1 MTRRFA
7 LLFALLFT
15 ASCGS
20 SFDPGGGAPS
30 QTLHL
35 LVSASPSAAAFP
47 TSVTDFQGRSVAI
60 SKRPERI
67 VSIGPS
73 NTEFLFA
80 LGAGD
85 RVVGDDDF
93 SDEPAAAK
101 TKEHVGGVKVNV
113 EKVVSLK
120 PDLIITVKF
129 SDGTIE
135 ALSQTG
141 AAVLVVDPQGLAD
154 VTRIAT
160 MLGKAVGANGEGL
173 AKDIQDKLDALKA
186 KTATAPKL
194 KVFDEEDASDLTKL
208 YTVGPGSFL
217 NDLITL
223 AGGTNI
229 AAAAKSAYPT
239 ISSEEVVRADPD
251 VIVLD
256 DAAYG
261 VAVADVA
268 KRPGWAALSAVK
280 NGRVYPLDANLMS
293 RPGPRVAE
301 AAMALA
307 KLIHPVLFR

>member
-15 ASCGS
+15 ASCGF

-101 TKEHVGGVKVNV
+101 TKEHVGGVKVNL

-120 PDLIITVKF
+120 PDLIVIVKF
-129 SDGTIE
+129 SDGTVE
-135 ALSQTG
+135 ALTQTG
-141 AAVLVVDPQGLAD
+141 TPVLVVDPQGAAD
-154 VTRIAT
+154 VARSAT
-160 MLGKAVGANGEGL
+160 LIGQAIGADGAKL
-173 AKDIQDKLDALKA
+173 ASEIQKQLDAVKA
-186 KTATAPKL
+186 KTDPAPKL
-194 KVFDEEDASDLTKL
+194 RVFHEVDASDPAKI
-208 YTVGPGSFL
+208 YTVGPGSFID
-217 NDLITL
+217 DLIKL
-223 AGGTNI
+223 AGGVNVFATT
-229 AAAAKSAYPT
+229 KTAYPT
-239 ISSEEVVRADPD
+239 VSGEEIVRSDPD
-251 VIVLD
+251 VIVLG
-256 DAAYG
+256 DALYG
-261 VAVADVA
+261 TRIDSIIS
-268 KRPGWAALSAVK
+268 RPGWAALSAVK
-280 NGRVYPLDANLMS
+280 NNRVYAGLSVFS
-293 RPGPRVAE
+293 RPGPRLGE
-301 AAMALA
+301 AALEYA
-307 KLIHPVLFR
+307 KLVHPELFR

>member
-15 ASCGS
+15 ASCG
-20 SFDPGGGAPS
+20 FAIDPGAGAPN
-30 QTLHL
+30 QTLHPTIT
-35 LVSASPSAAAFP
+35 ASPSAAAFP
-47 TSVTDFQGRSVAI
+47 TSITDFQGRSVAI

-93 SDEPAAAK
+93 SDQPAAAA
-101 TKEHVGGVKVNV
+101 TKDHVGGVKVNL

-135 ALSQTG
+135 ALSQT
-141 AAVLVVDPQGLAD
+141 AATVLVVDPQGLAD
-154 VTRIAT
+154 VTRTASLIGRAI
-160 MLGKAVGANGEGL
+160 GADGDAL
-173 AKDIQDKLDALKA
+173 ANDIQGKLDAVKA
-186 KTATAPKL
+186 KTASAPKL

-208 YTVGPGSFL
+208 YTVGPGSFI

-229 AAAAKSAYPT
+229 AAGAKSPYPT
-239 ISSEEVVRADPD
+239 ISTEEIVKSDPD

-256 DAAYG
+256 DALYG
-261 VAVADVA
+261 TTVDSVAS
-268 KRPGWAALSAVK
+268 RPGWAALSAVRNK
-280 NGRVYPLDANLMS
+280 RVYPGLSLFS
-293 RPGPRVAE
+293 RPGPRVGE
-301 AAMALA
+301 AAQEFA
-307 KLIHPVLFR
+307 KLVHPELFK

>member
-15 ASCGS
+15 ASCGFS
-20 SFDPGGGAPS
+20 VDPGAGAPN

-35 LVSASPSAAAFP
+35 TITASPSAAAFP
-47 TSVTDFQGRSVAI
+47 TSITDFQGRSVAI

-93 SDEPAAAK
+93 SDQPAAAA
-101 TKEHVGGVKVNV
+101 TKDHVGGVKVNL

-135 ALSQTG
+135 ALSQT
-141 AAVLVVDPQGLAD
+141 AATVLVVDPQGLAD
-154 VTRIAT
+154 VTRTASMI
-160 MLGKAVGANGEGL
+160 GKAIGADGDGL
-173 AKDIQDKLDALKA
+173 AKDLQSKLDAVKA
-186 KTATAPKL
+186 KTASAPKL
-194 KVFDEEDASDLTKL
+194 RVFDEEDASDLTKL

-239 ISSEEVVRADPD
+239 ISTEEVVKADPE

-256 DAAYG
+256 DAAFG
-261 VAVADVA
+261 TSVDAVAR
-268 KRPGWAALSAVK
+268 RPGWAALSAVK
-280 NGRVYPLDANLMS
+280 NARVYPLDANLMS
-293 RPGPRVAE
+293 RPGPRVAD
-301 AAMALA
+301 AATALA
-307 KLIHPVLFR
+307 KLVHPELFK

>member
-15 ASCGS
+15 ASCGFS
-20 SFDPGGGAPS
+20 VDPGAGAPN

-35 LVSASPSAAAFP
+35 TITASPSAAAFP
-47 TSVTDFQGRSVAI
+47 TSITDFQGRSVAI

-93 SDEPAAAK
+93 SDQPAAAA
-101 TKEHVGGVKVNV
+101 TKDHVGGVKVNL

-135 ALSQTG
+135 ALSQT
-141 AAVLVVDPQGLAD
+141 AATVLVVDPQGLAD
-154 VTRIAT
+154 VTRTASMI
-160 MLGKAVGANGEGL
+160 GKAIGADGDAL
-173 AKDIQDKLDALKA
+173 AKDLQSKLDAVKA
-186 KTATAPKL
+186 KTASAPKL
-194 KVFDEEDASDLTKL
+194 RVFDEEDASDLTKL

-239 ISSEEVVRADPD
+239 ISTEEVVKADPE

-256 DAAYG
+256 DAAFG
-261 VAVADVA
+261 TSVDSVAR
-268 KRPGWAALSAVK
+268 RPGWAALSAVK
-280 NGRVYPLDANLMS
+280 NARVYPLDANLMS
-293 RPGPRVAE
+293 RPGPRVAD
-301 AAMALA
+301 AATALA
-307 KLIHPVLFR
+307 KLVHPELFK